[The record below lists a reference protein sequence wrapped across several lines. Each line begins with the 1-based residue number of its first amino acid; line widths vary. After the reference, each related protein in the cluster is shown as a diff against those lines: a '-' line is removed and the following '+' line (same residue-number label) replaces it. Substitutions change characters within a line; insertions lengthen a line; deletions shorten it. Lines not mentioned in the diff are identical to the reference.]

1 MGRGNDVVPDLASRL
16 VGRIEDLIA
25 GADVIL
31 VGNRYEEAIAPLN
44 AVSEYRSLVDLTR
57 INTAL
62 RSNGTYEGIC
72 W

>member
-1 MGRGNDVVPDLASRL
+1 VVPDLPQRL
-16 VGRIEDLIA
+16 VGRIEDLISSS
-25 GADVIL
+25 DVIL
-31 VGNRYEEAIAPLN
+31 VGNRYEETIAPLN

-57 INTAL
+57 INASL